1 MYMALVR
8 CVGFRAT
15 PISHGFVDF
24 GEMFAQAVMPYEP
37 WPFNLKSFMMNT
49 LTDLNEK
56 HIGSLRSFSRVLQD
70 MLSMC
75 VEYAFL

>member
-1 MYMALVR
+1 MALVR

-15 PISHGFVDF
+15 PIFNGFVDF
-24 GEMFAQAVMPYEP
+24 GEMFAQAVMPYKPQER
-37 WPFNLKSFMMNT
+37 
-49 LTDLNEK
+49 DLNEK